1 MSSQRLLGGGGPPG
15 PERSGGAAPVP
26 TSTWGG
32 VADPSGVAGAPAKLG
47 QFVKED
53 RPPRV
58 LLAVALGILAV
69 VTVLALTAYPA
80 RDDWAWANLGRDAG
94 VADGL
99 TEHWQHW
106 SGRWAYT
113 VVMLVGG
120 LAPSLY
126 VPLYPLWPLLTAGA
140 VVVAGRCLA
149 GSWPWGVVMGAAALL
164 MPQPGEG
171 LFWQSGAV
179 GYVLPLAL
187 GAILVTRAWHPSA
200 LLVSGM
206 VLGGWTETP
215 ALLLAGWCVATLHR
229 PASRWVLAGLVLGM
243 ALLVAAPGNAHRL
256 VLVGGWKPLPNAVA
270 LGAATVLD
278 LLGQVVAVPW
288 VAALAALAAPR
299 QAAPPPWRA
308 PLLVAT
314 AVAAATASCA
324 SVGFCEPRQG
334 MALWLHLLVVV
345 LAVAP
350 ALPRWAFAIWLAA
363 SLILGPLPEG
373 PALICHGLAAVVLLV
388 LVGPAVAR
396 RLDPAWAL
404 VLTVALAGAPAGV
417 RLAEDALRAP
427 MWRAWLAHRDAAVLR
442 LQQDGARRVTMP
454 VAPGDLRPAVA
465 SVGDLISGSDWL
477 GQAWARWHGLEAV
490 RVDPRA
496 TAVTA
501 P

>member
-1 MSSQRLLGGGGPPG
+1 
-15 PERSGGAAPVP
+15 V
-26 TSTWGG
+26 T
-32 VADPSGVAGAPAKLG
+32 
-47 QFVKED
+47 D

-69 VTVLALTAYPA
+69 VAVLALAAYPA
-80 RDDWAWANLGRDAG
+80 RDDWTWAVLGRDRG
-94 VADGL
+94 LVGGL
-99 TEHWQHW
+99 TEHWQQW
-106 SGRWAYT
+106 SGRWAYS
-113 VVMLVGG
+113 VVMLLGG
-120 LAPSLY
+120 LVPDLY

-149 GSWPWGVVMGAAALL
+149 GSWAWGAVLGAAALL

-187 GAILVTRAWHPSA
+187 GAILLTRIWHPSVLFLA
-200 LLVSGM
+200 GM

-229 PASRWVLAGLVLGM
+229 PASRWVLTGLVLGM
-243 ALLVAAPGNAHRL
+243 VTLVAAPGNAHRL
-256 VLVGGWKPLPNAVA
+256 ALVGGWKPLAPAVA
-270 LGAATVLD
+270 NGASTVLD
-278 LLGQVVAVPW
+278 LLGQVVAAPW
-288 VAALAALAAPR
+288 VAALAALVAPR
-299 QAAPPPWRA
+299 QPPPPAWRA

-345 LAVAP
+345 LTVAP
-350 ALPRWAFAIWLAA
+350 ALPRFAFPLWLVA

-373 PALICHGLAAVVLLV
+373 PALIGHGVAAAVLLV
-388 LVGPAVAR
+388 LVGRAVVR
-396 RLDPAWAL
+396 RQEPAWAL
-404 VLTVALAGAPAGV
+404 VLAVALAGAPAGV
-417 RLAEDALRAP
+417 RLTEDALRAP
-427 MWRAWLAHRDAAVLR
+427 AWRTWLAHRDAAVQD
-442 LQQDGARRVTMP
+442 LQREGARRVTMP
-454 VAPGDLRPAVA
+454 LAPAELRPAVA
-465 SVGDLISGSDWL
+465 SVGDVMTGSDWL
-477 GQAWARWHGLEAV
+477 GQAWAHWHGLEAV